1 MINNKLTRV
10 EQRFSKKYNGVWG
23 DPNSPLNRHSA
34 FDKINAHAT
43 YVKTKNVYNEWV
55 ESWFKEQE
63 ERQRVFKQ
71 SVDEFI
77 NILTSYSINCIE
89 LVERGLYRIFE
100 NIDYTVNLAFTA
112 STFKISVYSKI
123 RNDEVALFGGKIH
136 ESYTNFFKQSLIT
149 KYFDT
154 VRKIKSGKTP
164 EIIKSDFTIENIL
177 NALPGD

>member
-1 MINNKLTRV
+1 MINNKLTRI

-23 DPNSPLNRHSA
+23 EPSKHSVLN
-34 FDKINAHAT
+34 KINAHAT
-43 YVKTKNVYNEWV
+43 YVKTKNAYEEWLSNW
-55 ESWFKEQE
+55 EKEQE
-63 ERQRVFKQ
+63 KIQRAFKQ
-71 SVDEFI
+71 SVDEFMKI
-77 NILTSYSINCIE
+77 FTSYSIDCIE

-100 NIDYTVNLAFTA
+100 NRDYTLNLAFTA
-112 STFKISVYSKI
+112 STFKISIYSKI
-123 RNDEVALFGGKIH
+123 RNDEVALFGGKIY

-177 NALPGD
+177 DTLPGD

>member
-1 MINNKLTRV
+1 MINNKLTRI

-23 DPNSPLNRHSA
+23 EPSKHSVLN
-34 FDKINAHAT
+34 KINTHAT
-43 YVKTKNVYNEWV
+43 YVKTKNAYEEWLSNW
-55 ESWFKEQE
+55 EKEQE
-63 ERQRVFKQ
+63 KIQRAFKQ
-71 SVDEFI
+71 SVDEFMK
-77 NILTSYSINCIE
+77 ILTSYSIDCIE

-100 NIDYTVNLAFTA
+100 NRDYTLNLAFTA

-164 EIIKSDFTIENIL
+164 EIIINDFTIENIL
-177 NALPGD
+177 DTLPGE

>member
-10 EQRFSKKYNGVWG
+10 EQRFSKKFNGVWG
-23 DPNSPLNRHSA
+23 DLSKHSILNT
-34 FDKINAHAT
+34 INVHDT
-43 YVKTKNVYNEWV
+43 YVKTKNAYEEWI
-55 ESWFKEQE
+55 ENWKKEQE
-63 ERQRVFKQ
+63 ELQRAFKQ
-71 SVDEFI
+71 SVDEFVKI
-77 NILTSYSINCIE
+77 FTSYSINCIE

-100 NIDYTVNLAFTA
+100 NRDYTLNLAFTA

-123 RNDEVALFGGKIH
+123 RNDEVALFGGKIY

-164 EIIKSDFTIENIL
+164 EIIKNDFTIENIL
-177 NALPGD
+177 DTLPGD

>member
-10 EQRFSKKYNGVWG
+10 EQRFSKKFNGVWG
-23 DPNSPLNRHSA
+23 DPSKHSV
-34 FDKINAHAT
+34 FNTINVHDT
-43 YVKTKNVYNEWV
+43 YVKTKNAYEEWI
-55 ESWFKEQE
+55 ENWKKEQE
-63 ERQRVFKQ
+63 ELQRAFKQ
-71 SVDEFI
+71 SVDEFVKI
-77 NILTSYSINCIE
+77 FTSYSINCIE

-100 NIDYTVNLAFTA
+100 NRDYTLNLAFTA

-123 RNDEVALFGGKIH
+123 RNNEVALFGGKIY

-177 NALPGD
+177 NSLPGD